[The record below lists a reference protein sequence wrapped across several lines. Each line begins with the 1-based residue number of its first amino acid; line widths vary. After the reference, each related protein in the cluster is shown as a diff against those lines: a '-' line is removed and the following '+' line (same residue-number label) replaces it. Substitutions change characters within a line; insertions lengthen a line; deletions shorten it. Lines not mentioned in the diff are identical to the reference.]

1 MVHVDTIVRMCMII
15 QMTRSTAP
23 TRSDPT
29 PLPTAAKAAIIADF
43 RASMGELKCLGSERM
58 VRQGISM
65 TQLHVLNM
73 VEHHGGMPMSRLAD
87 MLDVSVSNATG
98 LIDRIEERGF
108 VERIRVASDRRMVVV
123 QLTPTGRQMLD
134 EIEDVREEILRGVLD
149 RLSPAQ
155 LAGVATAIADLRDA
169 VAATSTDPGSGA
181 HHHTHESQGRD

>member
-1 MVHVDTIVRMCMII
+1 MI
-15 QMTRSTAP
+15 STPIA
-23 TRSDPT
+23 TQHPT
-29 PLPTAAKAAIIADF
+29 PAVTKASIVADF
-43 RASMGELKCLGSERM
+43 RTSMAELKCIGSERM

-65 TQLHVLNM
+65 TQLHVLHM

-123 QLTPTGRQMLD
+123 QLTPSGRQMLD
-134 EIEDVREEILRGVLD
+134 EIENLREEILRRVLD
-149 RLSPAQ
+149 QLSPAQ
-155 LAGVATAIADLRDA
+155 LAGVATAMADLRDA
-169 VAATSTDPGSGA
+169 VVATSTDPGSGP